1 MTHQT
6 KIVAT
11 IGPASRSPDM
21 IDAFLSVGVNVFRL
35 NFSHGSAEDHLNAAA
50 LIREKA
56 NKINR
61 HVAIMADL
69 QGPKIRIGEM
79 PNGQVD
85 LVAGAQVIIDVS
97 QGFKCIDNQVI
108 SCNYKPLPEQVCSG
122 DILLLDDGFIQ
133 LSVESVEG
141 ERVYC
146 VVTVGGMLKTN
157 KGINKLGGGLSA
169 PSLTEKDKKDIL
181 TAAKLGAD
189 YVAVSFVSSA
199 EDMNTARKLAQ
210 EAGFEPGLVAKI
222 ERAELSANL
231 ALLDEVIQASD
242 GVMVARGDLG
252 VEIGDAALIS
262 MQKHIIYRSRELGRF
277 VITATQMME
286 SMVKQPAPTRAEVMD
301 VANAV
306 LDGTDAV
313 MLSAESAAGDYPLQA
328 VQTISKVCQGAELQ
342 PLQFSRA
349 LGEIGDTRTDSF
361 IARYAISAANSVPGV
376 SAIVA
381 LTETG
386 KTALLM
392 SRYNTGIPIFAFC
405 RHKKTL
411 QKMAPYRWV
420 SALKS
425 GDDWG
430 MNDVDSP
437 IEVLKA
443 QNIVK
448 SGDRLIVTFG
458 DVANQSGGTNNLKI
472 VSID

>member
-11 IGPASRSPDM
+11 IGPASRSSEM
-21 IDAFLSVGVNVFRL
+21 IEAFLSVGVNVFRL
-35 NFSHGSAEDHLNAAA
+35 NFSHGTADDHIGSAA

-56 NKINR
+56 HKINR

-69 QGPKIRIGEM
+69 QGPKIRIGAM
-79 PNGQVD
+79 PDGQVEL
-85 LVAGAQVIIDVS
+85 LVGAQVIIDVS
-97 QGFKCIDNQVI
+97 DGFECIDNQVI
-108 SCNYKPLPEQVCSG
+108 SCNYTPLPKQVNSG

-141 ERVYC
+141 QRVYC

-169 PSLTEKDKKDIL
+169 PSLTEKDKQDIL

-189 YVAVSFVSSA
+189 YLAVSFVSSA
-199 EDMNTARKLAQ
+199 EDMNSARKLARD
-210 EAGFEPGLVAKI
+210 AGFDPGLVAKI

-231 ALLDEVIQASD
+231 ALLDEVIHASD

-252 VEIGDAALIS
+252 VEIGDAALMS

-313 MLSAESAAGDYPLQA
+313 MLSAESAAGDFPLQA
-328 VQTISKVCQGAELQ
+328 VQTISKVCQGAEQQ

-361 IARYAISAANSVPGV
+361 IARYAVRAANSVPDV

-386 KTALLM
+386 NTALLM
-392 SRYNTGIPIFAFC
+392 SRYNTGVPIFAFS
-405 RHKKTL
+405 RHEKTL

-420 SALKS
+420 SAHQS
-425 GDDWG
+425 SDTWG
-430 MNDVDSP
+430 MNDVESP
-437 IEVLKA
+437 IQRLKE

-448 SGDRLIVTFG
+448 TGDRLIVTFG

-472 VSID
+472 VSVE